1 MPNFVRGLENFL
13 FHANFVVCNEG
24 ALDLKYYF
32 SRVVR

>member
-1 MPNFVRGLENFL
+1 MPNFVRGLEDFL

-24 ALDLKYYF
+24 SLDFKYYF